1 MVSRLKQ
8 GNEMGFVKRKGNSSR
23 TGEKRRRWHCG
34 KFHLAGTLTGRL
46 GGQTTSIS
54 AQILRGALL
63 DERDNPMV
71 ANCVFN
77 G

>member
-1 MVSRLKQ
+1 MVSGLKQ
-8 GNEMGFVKRKGNSSR
+8 GKEMGFVKRKGNSSR
-23 TGEKRRRWHCG
+23 TGEKRRRRHCG

-46 GGQTTSIS
+46 

-63 DERDNPMV
+63 DERNNPMV
-71 ANCVFN
+71 ANRVFN